1 MKFVAFVLMA
11 SLFASVSY
19 ADICGKSD
27 DRALSFDSKV
37 GRLVKEGETKGCN
50 VTLVSDSCVVTVG
63 ACALDR
69 DYAEFNIPV
78 SVAGVPQTAALEDR
92 YYVEKGTER
101 HNTRGIGQQWAVLRL
116 KPNEVTGKQ
125 AGATQGY
132 YRVATRKSHNGDPIR
147 VVSYGYALNDLYDI
161 KQGNM
166 PANSNPEQMHFAQQV
181 SHGKLVKAGIF
192 LIPSIIEHDA
202 DTSHGSWGAP
212 VINEKTNELVGIN
225 THGGC
230 RAQYVVKAGARYTNS
245 GTSITGNSD
254 FRKAVQACVNRQ

>member
-1 MKFVAFVLMA
+1 MKFIVSLLLA
-11 SLFASVSY
+11 STFSSLAH
-19 ADICGKSD
+19 AEICGGTD

-37 GRLVKEGETKGCN
+37 GRLVKDGATQGCT
-50 VTLVSDSCVVTVG
+50 VTLVSDNCVVTVG

-69 DYAEFNIPV
+69 DYVEFNVPV
-78 SVAGVPQTAALEDR
+78 SVAGVAQKSSLEDR

-101 HNTRGIGQQWAVLRL
+101 HKADGIGHQWAVLRL
-116 KPNEVTGKQ
+116 KPNEVTGKN
-125 AGATQGY
+125 AGAVQGFY
-132 YRVATRKSHNGDPIR
+132 HIATKKSQNNDPIR

-161 KQGNM
+161 KHGEM

-192 LIPSIIEHDA
+192 LIPEIIEHDA
-202 DTSHGSWGAP
+202 DTSYGSWGAP

-245 GTSITGNSD
+245 GTSITGSSA
-254 FRKAVQACVNRQ
+254 FSKAIKACVGK